1 MRVEV
6 DAENAVVVLVGHPA
20 GPSRGTLVL
29 FHGLSGSADAVYMR
43 RTAREALRR
52 GWSVVRTNLRTC
64 GGTEALSRTLYN
76 AGQWG
81 DAGSVLRAM
90 ERRRLPR
97 PFAALGFSLGGN
109 LILGHAGREGGACG
123 ADAVAAVNPPLD
135 LSACIGALERSG
147 NLPFQVY
154 FSLAL
159 CAQVRRVR
167 RVRPV
172 AGPPARIWRVPGVRA
187 FDRAFTAPDAGYPD
201 AESYYRGASAGP
213 CLAGVRVP
221 ALVLTSRNDPFVPV
235 ESVTR
240 FLGPPGVDGAVT
252 DRGGHVGFWHR
263 GTPRFWPAAAVL
275 AWLEARL
282 GREG

>member
-6 DAENAVVVLVGHPA
+6 DAQNALEAEVGRPA
-20 GPSRGTLVL
+20 ERSRGTLFL
-29 FHGLSGSADAVYMR
+29 FHGLSGSADAVYMT
-43 RTAREALRR
+43 RTAREALARR
-52 GWSVVRTNLRTC
+52 WSVVRTNLRTC

-81 DAGSVLRAM
+81 DAGSVLREM
-90 ERRRLPR
+90 DRRRLPR

-109 LILGHAGREGGACG
+109 LILGHASREGGSCG

-135 LSACIGALERSG
+135 LAACIGALERPG
-147 NLPFQVY
+147 NLPFQIY
-154 FSLAL
+154 FSLSL

-167 RVRPV
+167 RIRRV
-172 AGPPARIWRVPGVRA
+172 AGPPARIWRVFGVRA

-201 AESYYRGASAGP
+201 AESYYCGASAGP
-213 CLAGVRVP
+213 LLGGVKVP

-240 FLGPPGVDGAVT
+240 FLGSPGIEGAVT
-252 DRGGHVGFWHR
+252 DRGGHVGFWQEGR
-263 GTPRFWPAAAVL
+263 PRFWAAAAVL

-282 GREG
+282 AT

>member
-1 MRVEV
+1 M
-6 DAENAVVVLVGHPA
+6 
-20 GPSRGTLVL
+20 
-29 FHGLSGSADAVYMR
+29 
-43 RTAREALRR
+43 
-52 GWSVVRTNLRTC
+52 
-64 GGTEALSRTLYN
+64 
-76 AGQWG
+76 
-81 DAGSVLRAM
+81 GSVLRAM
-90 ERRRLPR
+90 ERMRLPR

-109 LILGHAGREGGACG
+109 LVLGHAGREGGSCG
-123 ADAVAAVNPPLD
+123 ADAVAAVSPPLD
-135 LSACIGALERSG
+135 LAECIDALERPG

-167 RVRPV
+167 RVRPL

-213 CLAGVRVP
+213 LLAGIEVP

-240 FLGPPGVDGAVT
+240 FLGPSGIDGAVT

-263 GTPRFWPAAAVL
+263 GKPRFWVAAAVL

>member
-6 DAENAVVVLVGHPA
+6 DAENALLALVGRPE

-43 RTAREALRR
+43 RTAREALARR
-52 GWSVVRTNLRTC
+52 WSVVRTNLRTC

-76 AGQWG
+76 AGQWA
-81 DAGSVLRAM
+81 DAGCVLRAM
-90 ERRRLPR
+90 ERRGLPR

-109 LILGHAGREGGACG
+109 LILGHAGREGRACG

-135 LSACIGALERSG
+135 LAACIEALERRE

-154 FSLAL
+154 FALAL
-159 CAQVRRVR
+159 CAQIRRIR

-172 AGPPARIWRVPGVRA
+172 AGPPARIWRVPGMRA

-201 AESYYRGASAGP
+201 AESYYRFASAGP
-213 CLAGVRVP
+213 VLSGVRVP
-221 ALVLTSRNDPFVPV
+221 TLVVTSRNDPFVPV

-240 FLGPPGVDGAVT
+240 FLGQPGIDRAVT

-263 GTPRFWPAAAVL
+263 GKPRFWAATAVL
-275 AWLEARL
+275 SWLEARL
-282 GREG
+282 GAED

>member
-6 DAENAVVVLVGHPA
+6 GPGNAVEVLVGRPA
-20 GPSRGTLVL
+20 ERPRGTLVL

-43 RTAREALRR
+43 RTAREALARR
-52 GWSVVRTNLRTC
+52 WSVARVNLRTC

-81 DAGSVLRAM
+81 DAGSVLR
-90 ERRRLPR
+90 ELDRHRLPR

-109 LILGHAGREGGACG
+109 LVVGHAGREGGACG

-135 LSACIGALERSG
+135 LAECIEALERPG
-147 NLPFQVY
+147 NFPFQIY

-172 AGPPARIWRVPGVRA
+172 AGPPARVWRVFGVRA
-187 FDRAFTAPDAGYPD
+187 FDQAFTAPDAGYPD

-213 CLAGVRVP
+213 LVRGIRVP

-235 ESVTR
+235 ASVTR
-240 FLGPPGVDGAVT
+240 FLGSPGVEGAVT

-263 GTPRFWPAAAVL
+263 GKPRFWAAGAVL
-275 AWLEARL
+275 GWLEARL
-282 GREG
+282 GGAV